1 MQKFT
6 MDTES
11 WDAFWERW
19 RGAVRQ
25 MPGMKEQM
33 LEKTGGRIR
42 DEVKSDV
49 EAAGVEDTHGRVKLW
64 QQRYVGSKKGY
75 TAVRAESV
83 DVPAGYRRKRG
94 GMQSEVLNAGAL
106 TNFLARGHKARAPSG
121 RAKRYRPEARMSRVK
136 GHDFYKMA
144 RAQAEKISIQEA
156 KALLQQLIV
165 TELQL

>member
-49 EAAGVEDTHGRVKLW
+49 EAAGVEDTHGDRK
-64 QQRYVGSKKGY
+64 
-75 TAVRAESV
+75 SV
-83 DVPAGYRRKRG
+83 V
-94 GMQSEVLNAGAL
+94 
-106 TNFLARGHKARAPSG
+106 
-121 RAKRYRPEARMSRVK
+121 
-136 GHDFYKMA
+136 
-144 RAQAEKISIQEA
+144 
-156 KALLQQLIV
+156 
-165 TELQL
+165 